1 MIVGEAGAESMDFL
15 AGQTAGLMQE
25 IKPASEILGEVAAQA
40 EHILTTRLPA
50 R

>member
-1 MIVGEAGAESMDFL
+1 LVH
-15 AGQTAGLMQE
+15 E
-25 IKPASEILGEVAAQA
+25 IKPAGEIIREVAAQA

>member
-1 MIVGEAGAESMDFL
+1 MGFL
-15 AGQTAGLMQE
+15 TGQTAGLVQE
-25 IKPASEILGEVAAQA
+25 IKAASEILREVAAQA